1 MKTQDSIVDS
11 HTALQNVEVIHDTNN
26 VPYSCT
32 LNFSTV
38 QQNSNKFYVIQALKS
53 SPNYYLHIRYGR
65 VGDKGTSV
73 DKPFTS
79 ENLVI
84 KAFYKQYKDKT
95 KNVWGPIS
103 EFTPQPGRYTRLDMA
118 EIEVEDGSTS
128 ENSETSNDNTTNPK
142 LVLEPEVENVISE
155 ISDKK
160 MQTNTLMTFNVDV
173 TKMPLGKISN
183 GQIDFAYEILDE
195 INDIVKSIESGEWD
209 KNAKFLDFPPN
220 HAQNRFIQLS
230 NQFWSN
236 VPYNC
241 GRNKPPPIINTED
254 MINKLTDLLEIF
266 KNAKIAAKITKKYTN
281 LTDIYTKM
289 CINIQVSKD
298 ELERNTIKKLVRGTH
313 APTHNYGIE
322 ILEIFRISKEY
333 SDSDNNFFNNI
344 IDHKLLVHGSRT
356 ANFMGILSSGLRLPH
371 PSQVSNGSVLGRGIY
386 FADVVTKSFNYCNV
400 ESTNNIGYIILCEV
414 ALGDK
419 PDFRESPYCGDLSP
433 HHTSRWALGRTNVD
447 EKSMSILTTDDGFI
461 KNVKVPQGP
470 LINRQICSMFAS
482 FLYNEFVIFDTRQY
496 RFKYLVKI
504 KKV

>member
-1 MKTQDSIVDS
+1 MKTQDSIVDTS
-11 HTALQNVEVIHDTNN
+11 VTIPNVEVIHDTNN

-38 QQNSNKFYVIQALKS
+38 QQNSNKFYIIQALKAQ
-53 SPNYYLHIRYGR
+53 PNYYLHTRYGR
-65 VGDKGTSV
+65 VGEKGTPS
-73 DKPFTS
+73 DKPFTTEKS
-79 ENLVI
+79 LI
-84 KAFYKQYKDKT
+84 DAFKKQYKDKT

-103 EFTPQPGRYTRLDMA
+103 EFVPQQGKYIRLDMA
-118 EIEVEDGSTS
+118 ELDVQDESTKSEDSDSLTI
-128 ENSETSNDNTTNPK
+128 TK
-142 LVLEPEVENVISE
+142 IVLEPEVETVISE

-160 MQTNTLMTFNVDV
+160 MQTNTLMTFNVDM

-183 GQIDFAYEILDE
+183 GQIDFAYEILEE
-195 INDIVKSIESGEWD
+195 INDIIKAIESGEWD

-220 HAQNRFIQLS
+220 HSHNRFIQLS

-241 GRNKPPPIINTED
+241 GRSRPPPVINTED
-254 MINKLTDLLEIF
+254 MVNKLTDLLEIF
-266 KNAKIAAKITKKYTN
+266 KNSKIAAKITKKYTD
-281 LTDIYTKM
+281 LIDIYTKM
-289 CINIQVSKD
+289 CINIQLSKNQ
-298 ELERNTIKKLVRGTH
+298 LERDTIKKLVRGTH

-322 ILEIFRISKEY
+322 ILEIFRISKDY
-333 SDSDNNFFNNI
+333 SDSDNNFFNNM

-371 PSQVSNGSVLGRGIY
+371 PNQVSNGSVLGRGIY

-400 ESTNNIGYIILCEV
+400 ESTNNVGYIILCEV
-414 ALGDK
+414 ALGNN
-419 PDFRESPYCGDLSP
+419 PDRRESPYCGDLHP
-433 HHTSRWALGRTNVD
+433 NHTSRWALGKTTVD
-447 EKSMSILTTDDGFI
+447 EKSMSILTTDDEFI
-461 KNVKVPQGP
+461 KNVRVPQGP
-470 LINRQICSMFAS
+470 LINRQGCSMYAS